1 MRNENI
7 PVNKSAECE
16 LQRAPW
22 TENEI
27 EKQLVGRVL
36 AGETELFA
44 TLIQPCD
51 KRIRMLVGYS
61 LGNRAETDDIA
72 QEVRFKAFKYLHQF
86 RHQASFRTWVSRI
99 AMNEVRQFLRNRSLS
114 MTRSL
119 DSDAD
124 PAHKDVAGTETSAHD
139 LAQRTE
145 LSSTVR
151 RAIRML
157 PEKMQAVLILRDLEE
172 LTNQEA
178 AQRLGLTTTAAKT
191 RHFRARLRLRQFLT
205 EYNRH
210 TKASSSQNHRPLP
223 SQDQKDQL
231 QFPRRSRRSYSEP
244 QIDAGRGRLL
254 AS

>member
-16 LQRAPW
+16 LQRARW
-22 TENEI
+22 KENEM
-27 EKQLVGRVL
+27 EKKLVGRVL
-36 AGETELFA
+36 AGEIELFA

-124 PAHKDVAGTETSAHD
+124 PAHKDVAGTETSAPH

-145 LSSTVR
+145 PSTTLR
-151 RAIRML
+151 RARRRL

-178 AQRLGLTTTAAKT
+178 AQRLCLTTTAAKT
-191 RHFRARLRLRQFLT
+191 SHFRARPRLPQFLT
-205 EYNRH
+205 ENNSH
-210 TKASSSQNHRPLP
+210 HKAS
-223 SQDQKDQL
+223 
-231 QFPRRSRRSYSEP
+231 
-244 QIDAGRGRLL
+244 ACT
-254 AS
+254 

>member
-1 MRNENI
+1 
-7 PVNKSAECE
+7 
-16 LQRAPW
+16 
-22 TENEI
+22 
-27 EKQLVGRVL
+27 
-36 AGETELFA
+36 
-44 TLIQPCD
+44 
-51 KRIRMLVGYS
+51 
-61 LGNRAETDDIA
+61 
-72 QEVRFKAFKYLHQF
+72 
-86 RHQASFRTWVSRI
+86 
-99 AMNEVRQFLRNRSLS
+99 MNEVRQFLRSRSLS
-114 MTRSL
+114 ITRSL

-124 PAHKDVAGTETSAHD
+124 PVQKDVAGTETSAHD

-244 QIDAGRGRLL
+244 QIDAGRVRLL